1 MNGKHQCLFFGFGIL
16 FALLCSPICNG
27 QVASNETSETQTTPA
42 PGDVNLDFSRVYIFV
57 DKSGLVGHEHAVEG
71 RLKAGSLFTQQA
83 RSGTLVFDMTTFDA
97 DSDTARKAL
106 RLSGSTDADTR
117 SKVNENMLGAEILNV
132 KKYPEAKLENAVL
145 TPTGKT
151 TARRL
156 PEYQLEGD
164 FTLHSTR
171 RHVIIPCEVEEKNG
185 WHHVRGSFKI
195 LQSDYGIKPFSK
207 MLGAVGVKDELVII
221 GDLWVAPAP

>member
-1 MNGKHQCLFFGFGIL
+1 MLAFAVGGSFCHAQEAGK
-16 FALLCSPICNG
+16 
-27 QVASNETSETQTTPA
+27 QVTGTPQSPA
-42 PGDVNLDFSRVYIFV
+42 PGDVNLEFSRVYIFV

-71 RLKAGSLFTQQA
+71 RLKSGSLYTQEP
-83 RSGTLVFDMTTFDA
+83 RSGTIVFDMTTFDA
-97 DSDTARKAL
+97 DGENARKAL
-106 RLSGSTDADTR
+106 RLSGTTDAATR
-117 SKVNENMLGAEILNV
+117 SKVNENMLGVEILNV

-145 TPTGKT
+145 TATGKT
-151 TARRL
+151 TGRRL

-171 RHVIIPCEVEEKNG
+171 RHIVIPCDIEVQNG

-207 MLGAVGVKDELVII
+207 MLGAVGVKDEII
-221 GDLWVAPAP
+221 ITGDLWVAPGP